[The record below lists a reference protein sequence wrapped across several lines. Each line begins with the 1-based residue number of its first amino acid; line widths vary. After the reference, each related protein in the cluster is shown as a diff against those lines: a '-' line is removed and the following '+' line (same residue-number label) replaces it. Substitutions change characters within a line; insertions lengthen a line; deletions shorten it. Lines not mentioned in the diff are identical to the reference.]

1 MRRRHIPSEHL
12 VRLDV
17 TAEERC
23 SRQEYDEK
31 IRKPVRRALAK
42 IDPEKHIRCLVVM
55 YGVPLAIR
63 PPEPE
68 QESRRQEQREQMD
81 TRAAVDSELALVLT
95 DDYPLAGWL
104 ANPYFLGLRGQETR
118 LDRDTV
124 LIVSRLDG
132 PDPATVRRLVDDVF
146 LTEKQG
152 LQGRT
157 CFDARWPKPAA
168 KNLSGYALYDASLHA
183 AAEAVRASDRMET
196 VRLDAHAELFQP
208 GDCPKA
214 ALY

>member
-1 MRRRHIPSEHL
+1 MTTPWR
-12 VRLDV
+12 V
-17 TAEERC
+17 
-23 SRQEYDEK
+23 
-31 IRKPVRRALAK
+31 
-42 IDPEKHIRCLVVM
+42 
-55 YGVPLAIR
+55 
-63 PPEPE
+63 
-68 QESRRQEQREQMD
+68 
-81 TRAAVDSELALVLT
+81 
-95 DDYPLAGWL
+95 GW
-104 ANPYFLGLRGQETR
+104 PTYFLGLRGQETR

-132 PDPATVRRLVDDVF
+132 PDPATVRRLVDDVL

-214 ALY
+214 ALYWLVQPGPLRRRL